1 MLDAQAGQEGAT
13 AAAGIGTDTAEKG
26 MTERGLAVRTRG
38 KPIAPPRAKRTFLWL
53 EEFKTCSCTNL
64 VKIKG
69 DAIGYCPKHGTD
81 RKYLTKVPITGKE
94 TLGYA
99 G

>member
-1 MLDAQAGQEGAT
+1 
-13 AAAGIGTDTAEKG
+13 